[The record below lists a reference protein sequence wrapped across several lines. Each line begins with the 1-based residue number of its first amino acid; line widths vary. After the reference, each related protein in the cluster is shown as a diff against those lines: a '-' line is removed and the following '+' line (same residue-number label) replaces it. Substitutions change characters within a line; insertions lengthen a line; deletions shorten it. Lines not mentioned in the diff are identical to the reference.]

1 MANVF
6 LGRIKY
12 SDKLLQP
19 FSNLSEHFDELMN
32 YIDMDI
38 QVTPVN
44 FNASQ
49 DLIRHMKD
57 YFKKLTKY
65 NDQITSMDVFM
76 ESISDEKD
84 DKLVKLKIL
93 APGHELYLQSNKGDF
108 VTAAQDVYDRMKR
121 QLIDQK
127 EIDKENHQNR
137 PDKVY

>member
-1 MANVF
+1 
-6 LGRIKY
+6 
-12 SDKLLQP
+12 
-19 FSNLSEHFDELMN
+19 
-32 YIDMDI
+32 MDI

-49 DLIRHMKD
+49 DLISHMED

-65 NDQITSMDVFM
+65 NDQITSMNVFM
-76 ESISDEKD
+76 ESISDEKA

-93 APGHELYLQSNKGDF
+93 TPGHELYLQSNKEDF
-108 VTAAQDVYDRMKR
+108 VSAAQDVYDRMKR

-127 EIDKENHQNR
+127 EINKEKHQNR